1 MVQQQQQQEHMYQYM
16 YAGVPPP
23 MQVNPYGYAQYMPQ
37 NPYMP
42 MPYGGFVNPY
52 VQPYYPQAY
61 ANGGYGK
68 GYYNANGLHK
78 YDKRNAVNGRRD
90 REYNSKRESL
100 RVETPETTPVSTTPP
115 MATTPATANSLVL
128 TSSNALPALA
138 EDVTNSTSSGSTSVE
153 KAKEPAIQADG
164 PAESTSTPEIAST
177 ADQELASTLDAPA
190 AASACGIAPLPTSV
204 LTVPATL
211 ATTDAADSRSAL
223 ATISAD
229 LPTEDFP
236 NAPLSY
242 PIFFNCTPT
251 KFAENFSPMVLR
263 QPDDSD
269 VGVVL
274 HRDLDEVV
282 EFRAEEH
289 SKNKWADVL
298 QKAAVVH
305 QGAADATEASTAPSI
320 LTSAAPLAAVT
331 VQPAASG
338 GLSGE
343 GGEGPFPLGV
353 LLLKLMFEPSFS
365 LFSPNL
371 PLFKIRPRG
380 LTNTGNICYMNAVL
394 QVLLYTEPF
403 NRLLKLIEQKLVG
416 SLLGHL
422 PTPLLDMTI
431 SFINE
436 FYAGGNPAKAL
447 SPERFYFS
455 LIKLPKFCHLKWGQQ
470 EDAEEFLGYFLD
482 GLHEEFVTALKNV
495 TADQLAALGNHSDE
509 VRLQLDNNMKI
520 IRGGQESEAAKTEDD
535 GWNEVSGHKVAAK
548 RTVEIEPTPITALF
562 GGQFR
567 LVLTV
572 PKAKESQSIT
582 LDPFQCIQLD
592 ISDDRINTIEDAF
605 RIFAEPESIPYKTAT
620 GQVLAKKQTFID
632 QMPSVMIIHLKR
644 FLYSGTLATSL
655 DTADSASTASPTPAA
670 ASISTNDDHVN
681 TTNDETNGIGK
692 LRKRVQYKH
701 LFTLPQECI
710 LLVVKKQQQGL
721 ARTYRLIGVVYHHGS
736 STDGGHYTCDVLRR
750 SLVFDEDEE
759 LARKKVDGEWIR
771 IDDTQVQPVDRD
783 EVFNGEEGSKTA
795 YILVYQKL
803 ERTAAA
809 SDASP

>member
-1 MVQQQQQQEHMYQYM
+1 M

-23 MQVNPYGYAQYMPQ
+23 MQVNAYGYAQYIPQ

-78 YDKRNAVNGRRD
+78 YDKRNAANGRRD
-90 REYNSKRESL
+90 REFNSKRESL
-100 RVETPETTPVSTTPP
+100 RAETPETTPASTTPP
-115 MATTPATANSLVL
+115 VATTPATAYSLVL
-128 TSSNALPALA
+128 TSSTGLPAIA
-138 EDVTNSTSSGSTSVE
+138 ADVTNSTSSGSTSVE
-153 KAKEPAIQADG
+153 NAKEPVALADS
-164 PAESTSTPEIAST
+164 PAESTHPPEDAST
-177 ADQELASTLDAPA
+177 ADEVVASTLDAPA
-190 AASACGIAPLPTSV
+190 ATPAVGLAPSATSMLTAPDTR
-204 LTVPATL
+204 A
-211 ATTDAADSRSAL
+211 ATDAADIGTAF
-223 ATISAD
+223 ATIVAD
-229 LPTEDFP
+229 LPAENFP
-236 NAPLSY
+236 NSPLSY

-251 KFAENFSPMVLR
+251 EFAQDFSPMVIR

-269 VGVVL
+269 VGVIL

-298 QKAAVVH
+298 QKAAVVRP
-305 QGAADATEASTAPSI
+305 GAADTSDVSSAPLI
-320 LTSAAPLAAVT
+320 LTVATPLAAVS

-338 GLSGE
+338 ALR
-343 GGEGPFPLGV
+343 GEGPFPLGV

-482 GLHEEFVTALKNV
+482 GLHEEFVTALKHV
-495 TADQLAALGNHSDE
+495 TADQLAALGSHSNE
-509 VRLQLDNNMKI
+509 VRSQLDNNMKI
-520 IRGGQESEAAKTEDD
+520 IRGGQESEEVKTEDD

-592 ISDDRINTIEDAF
+592 ISDARINTIEDAF
-605 RIFAEPESIPYKTAT
+605 RVFAEPESIPYKTAT
-620 GQVLAKKQTFID
+620 GQVLARKQTFID

-655 DTADSASTASPTPAA
+655 DTAESASAASPTSAA
-670 ASISTNDDHVN
+670 ASISTNDNHVN
-681 TTNDETNGIGK
+681 TTDETNGIGK

-721 ARTYRLIGVVYHHGS
+721 SRTYRLIGVVYHHGN
-736 STDGGHYTCDVLRR
+736 STDGGHYTCDALRR
-750 SLVFDEDEE
+750 SLVFDEDED
-759 LARKKVDGEWIR
+759 LACKKIDGEWIR

-783 EVFNGEEGSKTA
+783 EVLNGEEGSKTA

-809 SDASP
+809 TEASP